1 MSTLTKH
8 ASALAAKVAAVN
20 AANAYA
26 NELRP
31 ALVAALV
38 PFIGSKVLK
47 VTGELLEKVKAAL
60 PDFSHTVSFSI
71 YRHRS
76 NYSLAWTVK
85 TCELYG
91 EHSCIYH
98 ETTVYVCDLD
108 NGVAKPLTGTVST
121 FRTDYTER
129 EVFDLRA
136 ACSAAKQAARTAESA
151 LFPFGEYDR

>member
-1 MSTLTKH
+1 MSTLTRH
-8 ASALAAKVAAVN
+8 SHALAAKVAAVN

-31 ALVAALV
+31 LLVAALA
-38 PFIGSKVLK
+38 PFMGCKV
-47 VTGELLEKVKAAL
+47 EKVDGGLLNKVVAAL
-60 PDFSHTVSFSI
+60 PFMPSTVSLSV

-98 ETTVYVCDLD
+98 ETTVYVCDME
-108 NGVAKPLTGTVST
+108 NGVAKPLTGTVGT
-121 FRTDYTER
+121 LRTDYTEA
-129 EVFDLRA
+129 EIFELRKLA
-136 ACSAAKQAARTAESA
+136 SAAREAARNAESA